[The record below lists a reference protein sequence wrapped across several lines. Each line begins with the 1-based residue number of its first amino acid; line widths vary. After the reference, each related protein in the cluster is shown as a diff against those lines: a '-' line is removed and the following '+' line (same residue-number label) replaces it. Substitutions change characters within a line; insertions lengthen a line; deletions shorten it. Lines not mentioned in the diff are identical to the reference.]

1 MIGIA
6 LPSPLPLPLRVQRRI
21 DDAARALL
29 RPAGTP
35 AVDFSQPRGEY
46 ALVPP
51 DSVSW
56 RIFKNPVALFVGGV
70 TAVILELA
78 EPRVRSGV
86 WDHSSFRSDPVR
98 RLQRTG
104 LAAMVTV
111 YGARSVAEGMIAG
124 IVARHEFVTG
134 ETAQGAVYRANDP
147 DLLTWVQATAA
158 FGFAAAYDRY
168 ARALSREE
176 RDRFYDE
183 GATAA
188 RLYGAVDAPTSEAEL
203 HALYDAMRDRLEAS
217 PVVFEF
223 LDIMRNAPVFPTP
236 LRPLQRLLVR
246 AAVEITPGWVRE
258 RLGLISGDGLRPWQ
272 EALVRSITQIADRV
286 MLRDS
291 PAVQSCLRLGLRAD
305 YLYRSS

>member
-6 LPSPLPLPLRVQRRI
+6 LPSPLPLPPRFQRRI
-21 DDAARALL
+21 DDAALALL
-29 RPAGTP
+29 RPAGGP
-35 AVDFSQPRGEY
+35 SVDFSQPRGEH
-46 ALVPP
+46 ALVAP

-56 RIFKNPVALFVGGV
+56 RLFKNPVTLFIGGV
-70 TAVILELA
+70 AAVILELA
-78 EPRVRSGV
+78 DPRVRSGV
-86 WDHSSFRSDPVR
+86 WDHSSFRADPVR

-111 YGARSVAEGMIAG
+111 YGARSVAEAMIAG
-124 IVARHEFVTG
+124 VVRRHGRVTG
-134 ETAQGAVYRANDP
+134 QTPEGAAYRANDR
-147 DLLTWVQATAA
+147 DLLTWVQATGG

-168 ARALSREE
+168 ARALTREE
-176 RDRFYDE
+176 LDRFYDE

-203 HALYDAMRDRLEAS
+203 HGLFDATRDRLEAS
-217 PVVFEF
+217 PVIFEF
-223 LDIMRNAPVFPTP
+223 LDIMRSAKVFPAP
-236 LRPLQRLLVR
+236 LRPVQRLLVR

-272 EALVRSITQIADRV
+272 DVLLRRIAHLADRV

-305 YLYRSS
+305 YLYRA